1 MVTSRQ
7 TGGYSNSLSCLEKG
21 IMRLAR
27 SAIVG
32 PRLPYLQAVCFGQ
45 FGR

>member
-27 SAIVG
+27 SAVVG
-32 PRLPYLQAVCFGQ
+32 PGFPCLKAVYFGQ